1 MNVFVGPPKEK
12 VARSNRVGNAI
23 KTNKVAQIWAT
34 FSFTKLLQ
42 SQSGFPCCEILW
54 RVSKCSVMQIDAR
67 LILFTEIAIY
77 FLLFTTLI

>member
-34 FSFTKLLQ
+34 FSFTELFQ
-42 SQSGFPCCEILW
+42 SQSGFPCCETLW
-54 RVSKCSVMQIDAR
+54 RVSNCKVMQIDAR
-67 LILFTEIAIY
+67 LILFTEIIVFLHY
-77 FLLFTTLI
+77 FV